1 MSRFNIDDYVNGVVA
16 IVVAIV
22 VNTATVD
29 VVAIK
34 GVKLGQLLKGAFA
47 VSL

>member
-16 IVVAIV
+16 IVV
-22 VNTATVD
+22 NTATVV